1 MMRFLTIVLSGVLA
15 GTAARSPAQP
25 ARPGA
30 SVTVPRCLVSLL
42 QESQVPAQE
51 AGVLVEVGV
60 REGQQVSKGKVLGQ
74 IDATQAEI
82 AQQVAGLQLSV
93 AQERVVNDI
102 NLRYSRAAADVA
114 KAEYEAAIKIN
125 RGEPRTVPPMEVKR
139 LELVWRKST
148 LQIEQAQHDLKV
160 FALEAQVR
168 QAELDA
174 AKAQVARRQIRS
186 PLDGVVVKIYCHA
199 GEWFKPGDPAFHVVR
214 MDKLRIE
221 GFVNES
227 QFRPSQIEDRP
238 VSVEVGLAL
247 GRRERF
253 SGKIEFVS
261 PLVQAGGNY
270 RVWAEVVNRQQDGRW
285 VLRPGQLAQITID
298 LDSARSS
305 QRPARRS
312 SLPAAQRSSLP
323 AAQRSS
329 LLAAPPTGRSLPR

>member
-25 ARPGA
+25 APTGA

-60 REGQQVSKGKVLGQ
+60 REGEQVSAGKVLGQ
-74 IDATQAEI
+74 IDAAQAEI

-114 KAEYEAAIKIN
+114 KAELEKALMSN
-125 RGEPRTVPPMEVKR
+125 RSILRTVPEVEVDR
-139 LELVWRKST
+139 LRLVWRKST
-148 LQIEQAQHDLKV
+148 LQIEQAQHDRKV
-160 FALEAQVR
+160 FGLEAQVR

-186 PLDGVVVKIYCHA
+186 PLDGVVVKIHRHA

-221 GFVNES
+221 GFVNRL
-227 QFRPSQIEDRP
+227 QFRPSQIEDRR
-238 VSVEVGLAL
+238 VSVEVQLAL

-253 SGKIEFVS
+253 SGEIVFVN
-261 PLVQAGGNY
+261 PLVQAGENY

-285 VLRPGQLAQITID
+285 VLRPGQLAQMTID
-298 LDSARSS
+298 LDSARTS
-305 QRPARRS
+305 QR
-312 SLPAAQRSSLP
+312 AAQRSSLP
-323 AAQRSS
+323 AA
-329 LLAAPPTGRSLPR
+329 PPSGRSLPR